1 MTWRVGL
8 LIPSSNVVMEV
19 DFYRSLPHD
28 TTLHTSRM
36 YLADAS
42 VAGEERMLD
51 EYTLP
56 AADAAATVRPDVV
69 VFGCASAGELR
80 GLEYD
85 RRLCERIREV
95 TGAVPVSLVAS
106 VTRALRD
113 TRASRVAVVTPFG
126 DLVNQR
132 VKAGIEAEGIEV
144 SAVHGM
150 GIPHGDI
157 ASITPE
163 AIYSFVQSCIG
174 PRVPGDALFLCGTNY
189 PAMSAL
195 SLLKMT
201 YDVPIV
207 TTNLAVLQAVKRRL
221 DDLREREMAPVV
233 GRRPAARG
241 F

>member
-36 YLADAS
+36 YLPDAT

-51 EYTLP
+51 EFTLP
-56 AADAAATVRPDVV
+56 AAEAAGTAWPDVV
-69 VFGCASAGELR
+69 VFGCTSAVELR
-80 GLEYD
+80 GREYD
-85 RRLCERIREV
+85 RQLCERIREV
-95 TGAVPVSLVAS
+95 TGAVPVSVVTSVAQ
-106 VTRALRD
+106 ALHD
-113 TRASRVAVVTPFG
+113 THASRVAVVTPFG
-126 DLVNQR
+126 ERVNHR
-132 VKAGIEAEGIEV
+132 IKAGIEREGIEV
-144 SAVHGM
+144 SVMHGM
-150 GIPHGDI
+150 EI
-157 ASITPE
+157 ASDDVSSITPE
-163 AIYSFVQSCIG
+163 AVYAFVQSCIG
-174 PRVPGDALFLCGTNY
+174 PRVPGDALFLSGTNY

-207 TTNLAVLQAVKRRL
+207 TSNLAVLQAVKRRL
-221 DDLREREMAPVV
+221 DDLRERDMAPVA
-233 GRRPAARG
+233 GPWPAARG

>member
-19 DFYRSLPHD
+19 DFYRSLPYD
-28 TTLHTSRM
+28 TTLHTSRI
-36 YLADAS
+36 YLADQT

-51 EYTLP
+51 DFLLP
-56 AADAAATVRPDVV
+56 AARAAGTARPDVV
-69 VFGCASAGELR
+69 VFGCTSAGELR
-80 GLEYD
+80 GRECD
-85 RRLCERIREV
+85 RRLCERIREI

-106 VTRALRD
+106 VAQALSD

-126 DLVNQR
+126 DRVNQR
-132 VKAGIEAEGIEV
+132 IKAGIETEGIEV

-150 GIPHGDI
+150 GISNGDV

-163 AIYSFVQSCIG
+163 AIYSFVQSSIG

-207 TTNLAVLQAVKRRL
+207 TSNLAVLQAVKRRL
-221 DDLREREMAPVV
+221 DDLREREMAPV
-233 GRRPAARG
+233 GSRRPPALG

>member
-1 MTWRVGL
+1 
-8 LIPSSNVVMEV
+8 MEV

-36 YLADAS
+36 YLADET

-51 EYTLP
+51 ELVLP
-56 AADAAATVRPDVV
+56 AAEAAGTARPDIV
-69 VFGCASAGELR
+69 VFGCTSAGELR
-80 GLEYD
+80 GSASD
-85 RRLCERIREV
+85 RRVCERIRDI
-95 TGAVPVSLVAS
+95 TGAVPISLVAS
-106 VTRALRD
+106 VARALHD
-113 TRASRVAVVTPFG
+113 TRAARVAVVTPFG
-126 DLVNQR
+126 DRVNQR
-132 VKAGIEAEGIEV
+132 IRAGIEAEGIEV

-150 GIPHGDI
+150 GVSNGDV

-163 AIYSFVQSCIG
+163 AIYSFVQSSIG
-174 PRVPGDALFLCGTNY
+174 PRVPGDALYLCGTNY

-207 TTNLAVLQAVKRRL
+207 TSSLAVLQAVKRTL
-221 DDLREREMAPVV
+221 DDLREREMVPV
-233 GRRPAARG
+233 GSRRPPAVG

>member
-28 TTLHTSRM
+28 TTLHASRI
-36 YLADAS
+36 YLPDATT
-42 VAGEERMLD
+42 AAEERMLD
-51 EYTLP
+51 EYALP
-56 AADAAATVRPDVV
+56 AAEAVATARPDVV

-80 GLEYD
+80 GGEYD
-85 RRLCERIREV
+85 RRLCERIREI
-95 TGAVPVSLVAS
+95 TGAVPVSLVAA

-113 TRASRVAVVTPFG
+113 TRASRVAVITPFG
-126 DLVNQR
+126 DRVNQR
-132 VKAGIEAEGIEV
+132 VKAGIETEGIEV

-150 GIPHGDI
+150 GISDRDI

-189 PAMSAL
+189 PAIGAL

-201 YDVPIV
+201 YDVPMV
-207 TTNLAVLQAVKRRL
+207 TSNLAVLQAVKRRL
-221 DDLREREMAPVV
+221 DDLREREMAPVA
-233 GRRPAARG
+233 GG
-241 F
+241 G